1 MHRRWADVSTNR
13 LLTCFAPVN
22 LTDPPKGFITAV
34 EHSSTLDVL
43 VVASVLG
50 EVCVYADPAGR
61 PLEGATLP
69 WRRRFAD
76 PVVAVVCLE
85 ETVLVVHPRTV
96 SAVKIAPASPTGDYD
111 VRPVPSLALAP
122 AETGVYLHARADE
135 AGGVL
140 VLGTSS
146 GTLALHSVP
155 DMAVLDTAALGAKL
169 QRFDVCAGYVVV
181 ALGSGANRLLDV
193 SCRRL
198 VALATQDAGFK
209 YPVTT
214 DLRILAPAAD
224 DVAPPPHRLVYA
236 QAGLEGK
243 VAVVTTEI
251 EPQTEPTVTVTTAA
265 TTAPVSSSCTN
276 PAGLVVAGAAPQ
288 RFIFKAHRSRL
299 SASTVLVRPV
309 YSLGTV
315 GRYLLTSGYG
325 GGEGPEEAAGN
336 GGKIGTG
343 GSICLWDVASKKR
356 VKLCRGL
363 PFNVVRTASWRRAG
377 IEHVVCGCSDD
388 IYKNMPVPVSSKTAG
403 GAADSVSA
411 GASDSVLVLVKLA
424 AAA

>member
-1 MHRRWADVSTNR
+1 M
-13 LLTCFAPVN
+13 N

-169 QRFDVCAGYVVV
+169 QRFDVCAGYVVA
-181 ALGSGANRLLDV
+181 ALGSGENRLLDV

-198 VALATQDAGFK
+198 VPLATQQAGFK

-224 DVAPPPHRLVYA
+224 SVVQPPHRLVYA

-243 VAVVTTEI
+243 VAVLTTEI

-276 PAGLVVAGAAPQ
+276 PAGIVVAGAAPQ

-315 GRYLLTSGYG
+315 GRYLLTAGYG
-325 GGEGPEEAAGN
+325 GGEAGGEDGAGADAGAAR
-336 GGKIGTG
+336 KISTG

-377 IEHVVCGCSDD
+377 VEHVVCGCSDD
-388 IYKNMPVPVSSKTAG
+388 VYKNMPVPG
-403 GAADSVSA
+403 PQDDGAAAAAAGA
-411 GASDSVLVLVKLA
+411 GASDSVLVLVKLTA
-424 AAA
+424 V

>member
-1 MHRRWADVSTNR
+1 M
-13 LLTCFAPVN
+13 
-22 LTDPPKGFITAV
+22 TDPPKGFITAV
-34 EHSSTLDVL
+34 EHSSTLGAL

-50 EVCVYADPAGR
+50 EVCIYADLPGR
-61 PLEGATLP
+61 PLGGATLP
-69 WRRRFAD
+69 WRRRFAE

-85 ETVLVVHPRTV
+85 EKMLVVHPRTV
-96 SAVKIAPASPTGDYD
+96 TAVSPAAADAPGGGGPGGAAAYD
-111 VRPVPSLALAP
+111 VRPVPSLALGP
-122 AETGVYLHARADE
+122 AEAGMYVHARGDD

-140 VLGTSS
+140 VLGTSA

-155 DMAVLDTAALGAKL
+155 DLAALDTAALGAKL
-169 QRFDVCAGYVVV
+169 QRFDVCAGYVVA
-181 ALGSGANRLLDV
+181 ALGSGENRLLDV

-198 VALATQDAGFK
+198 VPLATQQAGFK

-224 DVAPPPHRLVYA
+224 SVVQPPHRLVYA

-243 VAVVTTEI
+243 VAVLTTEI

-276 PAGLVVAGAAPQ
+276 PAGIVVAGAAPQ

-315 GRYLLTSGYG
+315 GRYLLTAGYG
-325 GGEGPEEAAGN
+325 GGEAGGEDGAGADAGAAR
-336 GGKIGTG
+336 KISTG

-377 IEHVVCGCSDD
+377 VEHVVCGCSDD
-388 IYKNMPVPVSSKTAG
+388 VYKNMPVPG
-403 GAADSVSA
+403 PQDDGAAAAAAGA

-424 AAA
+424 AV